1 MQRPPR
7 VTQLWNWLP
16 AFRAVAETQ
25 HLPSASSA
33 AHLSPSALSRSVKQL
48 EDEVGV
54 ELFKRVGRALVLSPA
69 GEDLLRAEREAMQRV
84 EEGVRLATDDCFSG
98 SLRLSAPS
106 PLMATFVLPALT
118 KVREQHPRLVP
129 DLIELDNDATREALL
144 SGSLD
149 LAIVDGTEQEPGL
162 HVTCLGVITRGVY
175 CGEGHPL
182 YSDPE
187 PTLEKLLD
195 CGFVAPSS
203 PGEEYWP
210 RQYQRQIAMRTQR
223 VDLALRV
230 CADGELLSLL
240 PDLVAQ
246 IYSGPG
252 SLHRIPLE
260 LCDPT
265 PLYAVQRASS
275 GDLARQRARSEPPA
289 SSSRPSVPRP
299 TPRHESAPE
308 LGAVNVVLTAI
319 RQEFARAARRSNPY
333 INLASH
339 QQGAERLERS

>member
-1 MQRPPR
+1 MQRPAR

-25 HLPSASSA
+25 HLPSASTA

-48 EDEVGV
+48 EDELGV

-69 GEDLLRAEREAMQRV
+69 GEDLLRAVREAMLRV
-84 EEGVRLATDDCFSG
+84 EEGVRLATDDCYSG
-98 SLRLSAPS
+98 TLRVSAPS
-106 PLMATFVLPALT
+106 PLMATFVLPALNR
-118 KVREQHPRLVP
+118 VREQHPRLVP
-129 DLIELDNDATREALL
+129 DLIELDSEATREALL

-149 LAIVDGTEQEPGL
+149 LAILDATEHEPGL

-175 CGEGHPL
+175 CGEAHPL
-182 YSDPE
+182 YSDLE
-187 PTLEKLLD
+187 PTLEKLVEY
-195 CGFVAPSS
+195 GFVAPSNPS
-203 PGEEYWP
+203 EEHWP
-210 RQYQRQIAMRTQR
+210 QHHQRHIAMRTQR
-223 VDLALRV
+223 VDLALRI

-246 IYSGPG
+246 VYSGPG

-260 LCDPT
+260 LCEPT

-275 GDLARQRARSEPPA
+275 SELARQRTRSEPP
-289 SSSRPSVPRP
+289 SSTRPSVPRP
-299 TPRHESAPE
+299 TPRKQEPTPE
-308 LGAVNVVLTAI
+308 RGAVSVVLGAI

-333 INLASH
+333 INLAG
-339 QQGAERLERS
+339 QPGLERLSGC